1 METKNRT
8 KLKSTPKPSNKKLAK
23 AMRDLAEKKGIS
35 REWMRKHLVI
45 LGGV

>member
-1 METKNRT
+1 MKTKNRT

-23 AMRDLAEKKGIS
+23 AMRDHLAEKKGIS

-45 LGGV
+45 I